1 MRREIK
7 GRSLFIL
14 EIETMSVRLSKNYQT
29 KFIKSGGI
37 WGITLACLG
46 EILVGFA
53 ILGRRHLVS
62 ISNGLCSYP

>member
-46 EILVGFA
+46 EI
-53 ILGRRHLVS
+53 
-62 ISNGLCSYP
+62 